1 MRRLDVFVL
10 VVALVNVAVML
21 ELVRRRQLREKY
33 ALLWL
38 AVGIGGIV
46 LGLGRTVVDR
56 VAHALGVDYGPSAV
70 FLGAIVFLLL
80 VCMHLSWEV
89 SRLEE
94 RTRTLAEELAL
105 LRGREEVPGG
115 SREVSMAGRPV
126 AEPPFA
132 PER

>member
-1 MRRLDVFVL
+1 MRRLDVFIL

-33 ALLWL
+33 ALLWIF
-38 AVGIGGIV
+38 VGIGGIV

-56 VAHALGVDYGPSAV
+56 IATALGVSYGPSMV
-70 FLGAIVFLLL
+70 FLGAIMFLLL

-105 LRGREEVPGG
+105 LRGDDEANR
-115 SREVSMAGRPV
+115 RPR
-126 AEPPFA
+126 PA
-132 PER
+132 PESRIAGKT

>member
-1 MRRLDVFVL
+1 MRRLDVFVM
-10 VVALVNVAVML
+10 VVAVVNVAVML

-38 AVGIGGIV
+38 AVAVGGIV
-46 LGLGRTVVDR
+46 LGLGRSVVDR
-56 VAHALGVDYGPSAV
+56 IADAVGVDYGASVV
-70 FLGAIVFLLL
+70 FLGAILFLLL

-105 LRGREEVPGG
+105 MQGREDRKG
-115 SREVSMAGRPV
+115 SSRTAPALPDPLRP
-126 AEPPFA
+126 ES
-132 PER
+132 

>member
-1 MRRLDVFVL
+1 MRRLDVFIL

-33 ALLWL
+33 ALLWIF
-38 AVGIGGIV
+38 VGIGGIV

-56 VAHALGVDYGPSAV
+56 IATALGVSYGPSMV
-70 FLGAIVFLLL
+70 FLGAIMFLLL

-105 LRGREEVPGG
+105 LRGDDE
-115 SREVSMAGRPV
+115 AGRRPR
-126 AEPPFA
+126 PA
-132 PER
+132 PESRIAGKT

>member
-10 VVALVNVAVML
+10 VVALVNVVVVL

-38 AVGIGGIV
+38 AVGVGGIV

-70 FLGAIVFLLL
+70 FLLAILFLLL

-94 RTRTLAEELAL
+94 RTGVLAEELAL
-105 LRGREEVPGG
+105 LRARDDGAGPSPGTSRTGGRT
-115 SREVSMAGRPV
+115 
-126 AEPPFA
+126 
-132 PER
+132 

>member
-1 MRRLDVFVL
+1 MNRLDVFIL

-38 AVGIGGIV
+38 AVGVGGIV
-46 LGLGRTVVDR
+46 LGLGRTLVDR

-105 LRGREEVPGG
+105 LRGRG
-115 SREVSMAGRPV
+115 STARPPTEASV
-126 AEPPFA
+126 TGATGEPPFV
-132 PER
+132 PEP